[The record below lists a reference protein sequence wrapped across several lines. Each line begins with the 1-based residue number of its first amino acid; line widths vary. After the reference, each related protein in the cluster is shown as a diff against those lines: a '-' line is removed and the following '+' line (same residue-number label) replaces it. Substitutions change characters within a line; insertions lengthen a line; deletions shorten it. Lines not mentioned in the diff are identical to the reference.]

1 MNDTYHELPDTITP
15 EQRMERR
22 AARTKARRERQRRR
36 RLRTL
41 LRLSPIVAVLLILAV
56 VLIVRGKAY
65 RPAETQPAVSPQPEV
80 TAAEPA
86 TDAPLPYLTLDYAT
100 ASPPGDAIT
109 STYALLLDA
118 ADGRVL
124 IDRGSD
130 VLINPAS
137 MTKVMT
143 ILTAADYIDN
153 LSDTIVFTKEMSD
166 YAYVDELSIAG
177 FMPGEQVTV
186 ADLLYGTILPSG
198 ADAAVGLAVY
208 VAGSEEAFM
217 VLVNEKMAQMGLS
230 PQAHFTNCSG
240 KYDESHRCTLA
251 DLAIIMD
258 TAMQNDLCRQVLSAH
273 TYTTSRTS
281 AHPEGLLLSNWF
293 LRRIEDKD
301 SGAITV
307 VGGKTGYVKEAGS
320 CAFSY
325 GEDASGHGYLCVT
338 GDAQSA
344 WLCIY
349 DHAALYHDYV
359 T

>member
-1 MNDTYHELPDTITP
+1 MNDLYQEQLDVMTP
-15 EQRMERR
+15 EQRMARR

-36 RLRTL
+36 RLQTL

-65 RPAETQPAVSPQPEV
+65 HPAKAQPTVSPEPEV
-80 TAAEPA
+80 EVAEPVPPPPA
-86 TDAPLPYLTLDYAT
+86 YLTLDYAAAAT
-100 ASPPGDAIT
+100 PGDAIT
-109 STYALLLDA
+109 STYALLVDA
-118 ADGRVL
+118 SDGRVL
-124 IDRGSD
+124 IDRSSD
-130 VLINPAS
+130 VPINPAS

-143 ILTAADYIDN
+143 ILTAADYIDS

-177 FMPGEQVTV
+177 FMPGERVTV

-198 ADAAVGLAVY
+198 ADAAMGLAVY
-208 VAGSEEAFM
+208 VAGSEEDFM

-230 PQAHFTNCSG
+230 SQAHFTNCSG
-240 KYDESHRCTLA
+240 KYDADHRCTLG

-258 TAMQNDLCRQVLSAH
+258 TAMRNDLCRQVLSAH
-273 TYTTSRTS
+273 TYTTSLTS
-281 AHPEGLLLSNWF
+281 AHPERLLLSNWF

-307 VGGKTGYVKEAGS
+307 IGGKTGYVREAGS
-320 CAFSY
+320 CAVSY
-325 GEDASGHGYLCVT
+325 GEDASGHGYICVT

-349 DHAALYHDYV
+349 DHAALYRDCAG
-359 T
+359 

>member
-1 MNDTYHELPDTITP
+1 MNDLYQEQLDAMTP
-15 EQRMERR
+15 EQRMARR

-36 RLRTL
+36 RLQTL

-65 RPAETQPAVSPQPEV
+65 HPAKAQPTVSPEPEV
-80 TAAEPA
+80 EVAEPVPPPA
-86 TDAPLPYLTLDYAT
+86 YLTLDYAT
-100 ASPPGDAIT
+100 AATPGDAIT
-109 STYALLLDA
+109 STYALLVDA
-118 ADGRVL
+118 SDGRVL
-124 IDRGSD
+124 IDRSSD
-130 VLINPAS
+130 VPINPAS

-143 ILTAADYIDN
+143 ILTAADYIDS

-177 FMPGEQVTV
+177 FMPGERVTV

-198 ADAAVGLAVY
+198 ADAAMGLAVY
-208 VAGSEEAFM
+208 VAGSEEDFM

-230 PQAHFTNCSG
+230 SQAHFTNCSG
-240 KYDESHRCTLA
+240 KYDADHRCTLG

-258 TAMQNDLCRQVLSAH
+258 AAMRNDLCREVLSAH
-273 TYTTSRTS
+273 TYTTSLTS

-307 VGGKTGYVKEAGS
+307 IGGKTGYVHEAGS
-320 CAFSY
+320 CAVSY

-349 DHAALYHDYV
+349 DHAALYRDCAD
-359 T
+359 